1 MRIPKRG
8 WKNTVESV
16 ARKFAPVVDS
26 KITPAAEEAVEKKV
40 ASAAEGVV
48 QKAENI
54 SESMHFYPSK
64 STEETASRTGIR
76 RGWNTRRDAIDR
88 DIYNPEIDIDLDTRH
103 QLDLVTE
110 AQQSSGRNASVPTPY
125 KVTKEPIIDERGV
138 AIANAQQGIVDQE
151 SADAIAPDYIP
162 PQVNNYEQAAETS
175 ANAEAKVAP
184 SPIVKKQSVGEQA
197 ATASDTNPTGSKLG
211 RNIFLGT
218 GAVTGFGGITL
229 ALSASRGQQSNAQL
243 YGQQPINY

>member
-1 MRIPKRG
+1 MGIPKRG

-54 SESMHFYPSK
+54 SESMHFYPS
-64 STEETASRTGIR
+64 
-76 RGWNTRRDAIDR
+76 NDR
-88 DIYNPEIDIDLDTRH
+88 YIYNPKINIDLDT
-103 QLDLVTE
+103 
-110 AQQSSGRNASVPTPY
+110 SPTPY

-218 GAVTGFGGITL
+218 GAVVGFGGLTL
-229 ALSASRGQQSNAQL
+229 ALSSSRGQQSNAQL